1 MLAYLTM
8 FGAATTHL
16 RRPDQVKRV
25 LGSVTL
31 TTLPIALYTLVQ
43 YPWLGP
49 PGTLGY

>member
-1 MLAYLTM
+1 MLAYLTI

-31 TTLPIALYTLVQ
+31 TTLPIALYTLMQ
-43 YPWLGP
+43 LLRLGP
-49 PGTLGY
+49 AGPLGY